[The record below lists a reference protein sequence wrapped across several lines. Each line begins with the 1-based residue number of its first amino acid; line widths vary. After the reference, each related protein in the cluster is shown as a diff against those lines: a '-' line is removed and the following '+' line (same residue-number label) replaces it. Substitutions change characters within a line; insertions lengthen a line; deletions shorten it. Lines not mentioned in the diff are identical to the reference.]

1 VRQHRQGDVPVP
13 GVVPADLV
21 VVLVPTAILL
31 GLVAVV
37 LGAANLRRGRERLS
51 STARGMTA
59 AGLAAGVVCLLL
71 TLLSWMGVIHWT
83 GVLQ

>member
-1 VRQHRQGDVPVP
+1 MQGNGLAVATLAF
-13 GVVPADLV
+13 GILGLFLG
-21 VVLVPTAILL
+21 VLVPTAILL

-51 STARGMTA
+51 PAGRGMTA
-59 AGLAAGVVCLLL
+59 AGLAAGLVCLLL